1 MEGPKIS
8 VIIPVYNVEK
18 YLPACLD
25 SVIRQSYTS
34 LELILVDDGSSDRS
48 LEICRSYAERDDRI
62 RVIRRDNGGASAAR
76 NTGLDHASGEY
87 VSFVDSDDILFPD
100 ALEKLY
106 QMVLREKT
114 ALAVGGILEWYK
126 NRMRP
131 ITPIRGS
138 FTVETEEAVR
148 LALEGKKISL
158 YMFGKLFQRQLFEKH
173 RFIPDIIY
181 EDAALLVPL
190 IADLDRVA
198 VTTEPLYSYRHHWDS
213 TIGSGYSPKE
223 DKIIEIYRSHLAL
236 IRARFP
242 KAETA
247 AEFRMYWAYFTL
259 LDRMKGDRHPN
270 GDKLRKEKEIEAFL
284 RHNADSILRNRYFHR
299 NRKLGLLVLFISEPL
314 YAGLSRIQRKRAFA
328 LKM

>member
-114 ALAVGGILEWYK
+114 ALAVGGFLEWYK

-148 LALEGKKISL
+148 LALEGKKSASICSESCFKDSFSRNIVL
-158 YMFGKLFQRQLFEKH
+158 SPTSYMKMRPFWCRLSPIWTGW
-173 RFIPDIIY
+173 
-181 EDAALLVPL
+181 PL
-190 IADLDRVA
+190 
-198 VTTEPLYSYRHHWDS
+198 P
-213 TIGSGYSPKE
+213 
-223 DKIIEIYRSHLAL
+223 
-236 IRARFP
+236 
-242 KAETA
+242 
-247 AEFRMYWAYFTL
+247 
-259 LDRMKGDRHPN
+259 
-270 GDKLRKEKEIEAFL
+270 
-284 RHNADSILRNRYFHR
+284 RNRYI
-299 NRKLGLLVLFISEPL
+299 LIGIIGTAPL
-314 YAGLSRIQRKRAFA
+314 ALAIRQKKIKLSRSTVLIWR
-328 LKM
+328 

>member
-131 ITPIRGS
+131 IISRSIVLSPTSYMKMRPFWCRLSPIWTGW
-138 FTVETEEAVR
+138 
-148 LALEGKKISL
+148 
-158 YMFGKLFQRQLFEKH
+158 
-173 RFIPDIIY
+173 
-181 EDAALLVPL
+181 PL
-190 IADLDRVA
+190 
-198 VTTEPLYSYRHHWDS
+198 P
-213 TIGSGYSPKE
+213 
-223 DKIIEIYRSHLAL
+223 
-236 IRARFP
+236 
-242 KAETA
+242 
-247 AEFRMYWAYFTL
+247 
-259 LDRMKGDRHPN
+259 
-270 GDKLRKEKEIEAFL
+270 
-284 RHNADSILRNRYFHR
+284 RNRYI
-299 NRKLGLLVLFISEPL
+299 LIGIIGTAPL
-314 YAGLSRIQRKRAFA
+314 ALAIRQKKIKLSRSTVLIWR
-328 LKM
+328 